1 MNRIA
6 QWKTVMVVAASA
18 LVLAACGS
26 DGEGSGSDEGAA
38 GDKPVSGGTLSFVQM
53 SEPRILDPGVMA
65 PSPST
70 NALVG
75 NGLFGTLMI
84 DKPDGSIEYSLAKSM
99 ETSDGGTTWKL
110 TLRDGITFSDGSPM
124 TAADVAYN
132 WERLKEPTLGSQSI
146 STANYLDELKPEGQ
160 VLTFTLTEPIAQ
172 FAYGITAN
180 SLNWIA
186 KADALKAGQAEFDK
200 NPIGAGPFTLKSW
213 TRGGKMV
220 LVKNPKYFDKPK
232 PYLDELVLTANGD
245 EGQRLETVK
254 SGDADGAMT
263 NDIARYKAG
272 VDSGLKG
279 ITQGLNGANG
289 VGMNFARPPFDD
301 PRAREAV
308 VKGMDRQTIVDAVYE
323 GKGDV
328 PKTFFTDD
336 SIFANGVPLT
346 PYDKAGAQKLFN
358 ELAAEGKPVEFTFT
372 AFQASQS
379 RRVGETI
386 QAQLG
391 AYDNVKVNL
400 EVLDF
405 PAATA
410 KVQSKQFQMIN
421 TASPTFLDPEM
432 VLYQH
437 FHTGSAGNTTNISDP
452 QMDEALEIGRTSSD
466 QAERKAAYK
475 TVAERLAALNPGFWY
490 IRFLQG
496 AIYQPYLGGVEQYAQ
511 GAILVDR
518 IWTTKN

>member
-1 MNRIA
+1 
-6 QWKTVMVVAASA
+6 
-18 LVLAACGS
+18 
-26 DGEGSGSDEGAA
+26 
-38 GDKPVSGGTLSFVQM
+38 M
-53 SEPRILDPGVMA
+53 SEPRILDPAVMA

-75 NGLFGTLMI
+75 NGLFGTLML

-99 ETSDGGTTWKL
+99 ETSDGGTTWEL
-110 TLRDGITFSDGSPM
+110 TLRDGVTFSDGSPM

-132 WERLKEPTLGSQSI
+132 WERMKDPTLGSQSI
-146 STANYLDELKPEGQ
+146 TTANYLDELKPDGQ
-160 VLTFTLTEPIAQ
+160 VLTFTLTEPIAH

-186 KADALKAGQAEFDK
+186 KADSLKAGQATFDK
-200 NPIGAGPFTLKSW
+200 DPIGAGPFVLESW

-220 LVKNPKYFDKPK
+220 LKKNPKYFDAPK
-232 PYLDELVLTANGD
+232 PYLDKIVLTANGD

-254 SGDADGAMT
+254 SGGADAAMT

-272 VDSGLKG
+272 VESGLKG

-289 VGMNFARPPFDD
+289 VGMNFAKPPFDD

-308 VKGMDRQTIVDAVYE
+308 AKGMDRQTIVDAVYE
-323 GKGDV
+323 GKGEV

-336 SIFANGVPLT
+336 SKFANGVPLT
-346 PYDKAGAQKLFN
+346 PYDPDGAQKLFD

-372 AFQASQS
+372 AFNASQS

-391 AYDNVKVNL
+391 AYKNVKVEL

-410 KVQSKQFQMIN
+410 KVQAKDFQMMN

-437 FHTGSAGNTTNISDP
+437 FHTGMSGNTTSISDP
-452 QMDEALEIGRTSSD
+452 QMDKALEIGRTSSD
-466 QAERKAAYK
+466 DEERKAAYR

-496 AIYQPYLGGVEQYAQ
+496 AIYQPYLGGVEQFAQ
-511 GAILVDR
+511 GAIPVDR
-518 IWTTKN
+518 IWTTK